1 MWFASEFNS
10 IALPRGNF
18 SLAAPR
24 AFAANR
30 LQPTG
35 ALLGDYDLEGLGN
48 RLVQQAYQVEFTI
61 AQCDAQAKMDALMGV
76 ARRSGTLKIT
86 NNLQTRRCTAKVSA
100 IGWSTTIDDW
110 RARLARISLQFSAEP
125 FWYDDVLTTLA
136 FTSQDYIN
144 LRTVNNAGNA
154 RAIKHLVLTI
164 TTALPG
170 ATTIF
175 IEPTG
180 PRYYNEFKY
189 GAQCY
194 GVVSSLVPA
203 PAACQLTYNAATGA
217 TLVIDAGRA
226 TVQVGGVDAYANT
239 SKPDTQTALLWL
251 DPGPAVVHFS
261 RVVSGSIAW
270 RNCWV

>member
-1 MWFASEFNS
+1 MWFASEFNT

-24 AFAANR
+24 AFATNR

-125 FWYDDVLTTLA
+125 FWYDDVQTTLA
-136 FTSQDYIN
+136 FTNQDYIN

-154 RAIKHLVLTI
+154 RAIRHLVLTI
-164 TTALPG
+164 STSLPG
-170 ATTIF
+170 ATTIT

-180 PRYYNEFKY
+180 PRYYGGFRY
-189 GAQCY
+189 GAQRY
-194 GVVSSLVPA
+194 GVVSQLIPA
-203 PAACQLTYNAATGA
+203 PVACQLTYNTATGA
-217 TLVIDAGRA
+217 PLVIDAGRA
-226 TVQVGGVDAYANT
+226 MVRVGSADAYANT
-239 SKPDTQTALLWL
+239 SRPDTQTALLWL
-251 DPGPAVVHFS
+251 DPGPAVVHFT
-261 RVVSGSIAW
+261 RVVSGSISW

>member
-24 AFAANR
+24 AFASNR

-61 AQCDAQAKMDALMGV
+61 AQCDAQARMDALMGV
-76 ARRSGTLKIT
+76 SRRSGTLKIT
-86 NNLQTRRCTAKVSA
+86 NNLQTRRCTAKISA
-100 IGWSTTIDDW
+100 ISWSTTIDDW
-110 RARLARISLQFSAEP
+110 RARQARISLQFSAEP
-125 FWYDDVLTTLA
+125 FWYDDVLTTLS

-144 LRTVNNAGNA
+144 LRAVNNAGNA

-164 TTALPG
+164 TTSLPG

-180 PRYYNEFKY
+180 TRYYNEFKY
-189 GAQCY
+189 GAQRY
-194 GVVSSLVPA
+194 GVVSSLIPTS
-203 PAACQLTYNAATGA
+203 AASQLTYNAATSA
-217 TLVIDAGRA
+217 PLVIDAGRA
-226 TVQVGGVDAYANT
+226 TVQMGGLDAYANAT
-239 SKPDTQTALLWL
+239 KPDTQTALLWL

-261 RVVSGSIAW
+261 RIVSGSISW